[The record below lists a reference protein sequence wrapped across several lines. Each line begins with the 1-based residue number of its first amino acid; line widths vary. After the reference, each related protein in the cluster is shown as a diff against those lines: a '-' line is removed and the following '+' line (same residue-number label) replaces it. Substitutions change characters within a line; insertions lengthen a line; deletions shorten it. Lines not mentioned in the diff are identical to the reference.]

1 MPTEVATTTLGA
13 LHSAASAGTPAAIS
27 ASNRS
32 TIANIG
38 SPPGQGRYARDRVRS
53 RGLCAPPREEGARDV
68 RRSTTVVRPGAD
80 HLARFPSVW
89 PADQVAPASVGNGLP
104 EGPGVLGSCLTTSV
118 GRPLGTSSGPAS
130 RAPSR

>member
-32 TIANIG
+32 TIAGIG
-38 SPPGQGRYARDRVRS
+38 SPPGQGRYAGDRVRS
-53 RGLCAPPREEGARDV
+53 RGLCAPPREEVARDV

-80 HLARFPSVW
+80 HRARLP
-89 PADQVAPASVGNGLP
+89 PLRTADQVLPTRVGNSL
-104 EGPGVLGSCLTTSV
+104 L
-118 GRPLGTSSGPAS
+118 
-130 RAPSR
+130 